1 MGGDIVE
8 GQAGG
13 GAGIEGE
20 HSSGGAAGDG
30 IVVGVGTAE
39 GEGIDIVID
48 DATLGE
54 ADRQREIGAG
64 GGIVEVINGGVGP
77 VAGAGIVGVGGLDEG
92 NSVVADHWREGG
104 GVDVGGAP
112 ADMDDENIAWGTD
125 GVGVRES
132 DAVVGR
138 PDGTGIGHR
147 DAAVGG
153 VDDFGRASLDDEF
166 VDTAD

>member
-77 VAGAGIVGVGGLDEG
+77 VAGTGIVGVGGLDEG
-92 NSVVADHWREGG
+92 NSVVADHWWEGG
-104 GVDVGGAP
+104 GVDVRGAP
-112 ADMDDENIAWGTD
+112 ADMDDEDIA
-125 GVGVRES
+125 
-132 DAVVGR
+132 
-138 PDGTGIGHR
+138 
-147 DAAVGG
+147 
-153 VDDFGRASLDDEF
+153 
-166 VDTAD
+166 